1 MIKEFAWNIFKNTGN
16 VNTYL
21 ELKQLQDVENMQ
33 KDGNVSNQILNTNIN
48 EFKDLK

>member
-21 ELKQLQDVENMQ
+21 ELKQIQDVENMQ
-33 KDGNVSNQILNTNIN
+33 KNDVFHNQILDTNIIKN
-48 EFKDLK
+48 KE

>member
-21 ELKQLQDVENMQ
+21 ELKQIQDVENMQ
-33 KDGNVSNQILNTNIN
+33 KNDVFHNQILDTNN
-48 EFKDLK
+48 KE